1 MLETAHT
8 LLIEASVDR
17 VWDYVRDMRRW
28 AALLP
33 GCKECVMEDAD
44 NSRWILK
51 VGAGGLVRT
60 VNALVHV
67 DKWDGP
73 GRVDF
78 SFKLEGD
85 PVEGGGSY
93 IAAENGPAQ
102 SEVTLQVRILGS
114 GPLAPMWEAMSRPLL
129 PRIAKS
135 FATQLKD
142 EIEKSAAPAAGE
154 PAPRSEADSS
164 KGLASKLRNLLST
177 RRDD

>member
-8 LLIEASVDR
+8 LTIEAPIDA
-17 VWDYVRDMRRW
+17 VWDYVQDMRRW

-33 GCKECVMEDAD
+33 GCKECVMQDAV

-60 VNALVHV
+60 VKAAVHV
-67 DKWDGP
+67 DKWEGP

-93 IAAENGPAQ
+93 IAIEKGPAQ
-102 SEVTLQVRILGS
+102 AEITLRVRVLGS

-142 EIEKSAAPAAGE
+142 KIEEAAQPGAVDVT
-154 PAPRSEADSS
+154 PDSEETSTT
-164 KGLASKLRNLLST
+164 GLTQKLRRLLTT
-177 RRDD
+177 RSHD